1 VRRRIDTLSGI
12 VTWPV
17 LLALCLASDLYE
29 DKVRPLL
36 ASKCLACH
44 AESKAG
50 GLRLDSRAAMLAGGK
65 SGTAALVPGKP
76 DESLLVQAIEFRHA
90 RLRMPP
96 AGKLSTSEIAAV
108 REWIANGAVVPAA
121 GPSTWALQPLS
132 KPALQGVDANIRAML
147 QAKGLTPNPAA
158 DRRTLRRRLYFD
170 LAGLPAPAE
179 DHGEPIGKLV
189 DGLLSSRQFG
199 ERWARHWLDVA
210 RYGEDDYT
218 GTQPKEYPNAFRYR
232 DWVIDAVNRD
242 MPYDLFLQA
251 QIAGDVLPAQR
262 GFIDRDYTGGL
273 GLFGLGPWYY
283 GISQPPQARADER
296 HDRVDMI
303 GRGVLGLTIACARCH
318 DHKYDP
324 ITMQDYYGLA
334 GVFASAAYKEYPLA
348 DAETVAAWD
357 ARQKQIKEIEKSL
370 GTFLEQQTVQLAEI
384 LSRQTSRYLL
394 AAAGIES
401 EGAGLDA
408 ELLKRFREYLQ
419 KPDPQHAYLNRWRE
433 LAERKASEAELRAA
447 AAEFQSALLAVV
459 AEKRQID
466 EENRENVLK
475 AKFAAASS
483 GVKRRHIVLPF
494 GYQSDEDFNP
504 GADVPSK
511 SLPREKFQL
520 WRRFF
525 NMKNVMLRF
534 EGEALE
540 RFLSSEWKKH
550 VESLRAE
557 KKRLEDLNGKQY
569 PFLHGMGEG
578 EAWDLNL
585 NLRGNPE
592 ALGEV
597 VPRRL
602 PRLLEAGLGR
612 TGPFLLDQG
621 SGRLQLAQAVSTHP
635 LAARVAVN
643 RVWLHLFG
651 SGLVRTPSNFGKV
664 GDTPGNPQLLE
675 YLAWRFRE
683 SGYSMKSL
691 IREIVLSATYQ
702 ASAAASEASE
712 KIDGENRYFWKM
724 NRRRLDAEAFR
735 DSLLA
740 VAGTLDLEGFGKPSL
755 SVTDPTNARRTVYA
769 RMGRFRQDETLSLFD
784 FPSASVTCEQRVST
798 NVPLQKLY
806 VLNSEFVKGQ
816 ATALAARAGR
826 DVEALYRFALGRKP
840 TSKEA
845 ALASEFVAGAEGE
858 DAKWVQLAQVLLSSN
873 EFAFVD

>member
-1 VRRRIDTLSGI
+1 M
-12 VTWPV
+12 WPAV
-17 LLALCLASDLYE
+17 VALCLASDLYE

-50 GLRLDSRAAMLAGGK
+50 GLRLDSRAAMLAGGN
-65 SGTAALVPGKP
+65 SGVAAIVPGKP

-96 AGKLSTSEIAAV
+96 AGKLSASEIAAV
-108 REWIANGAVVPAA
+108 REWIGGGAVVPAA
-121 GPSTWALQPLS
+121 GPSAWALQPLA
-132 KPALQGVDANIRAML
+132 KPALPGVDTNIREML
-147 QAKGLTPNPAA
+147 RAKGLTPNPPA

-170 LAGLPAPAE
+170 LVGLPAPAE
-179 DHGEPIGKLV
+179 DDGAPLEKLV
-189 DGLLSSRQFG
+189 DGLLASRQFG

-218 GTQPKEYPNAFRYR
+218 GTQPKEYPNAWRYR

-262 GFIDRDYTGGL
+262 GFMTRDYTGGL

-303 GRGVLGLTIACARCH
+303 GRGMLGLTIACARCH

-324 ITMQDYYGLA
+324 ISMQDYYGLA
-334 GVFASAAYKEYPLA
+334 GVFASSAYKEYPLA
-348 DAETVAAWD
+348 EAETVAAWD

-370 GTFLEQQTVQLAEI
+370 STFLEQQTAQLAEI
-384 LSRQTSRYLL
+384 LSRQTARYLL
-394 AAAGIES
+394 ASAGVDD
-401 EGAGLDA
+401 AGLDA
-408 ELLKRFREYLQ
+408 ELVKRFREYLQ
-419 KPDPQHAYLNRWRE
+419 KPDPQHGYLNRWRE
-433 LAERKASEAELRAA
+433 LVERKAPEAELRAA
-447 AAEFQSALLAVV
+447 AEAFQATLLAVV
-459 AEKRQID
+459 AEKKQID

-475 AKFAAASS
+475 AKFAAAAS
-483 GVKRRHIVLPF
+483 GVKRHHIVLPF

-520 WRRFF
+520 WHRFF

-534 EGEALE
+534 EGETLE
-540 RFLSSEWKKH
+540 RFLSGEWKKH

-557 KKRLEDLNGKQY
+557 KKRLEDRNGKQY
-569 PFLHGMGEG
+569 AFLHGMAEG

-592 ALGEV
+592 SLGEV

-612 TGPFLLDQG
+612 NGPMPLDQG

-664 GDTPGNPQLLE
+664 GDTPGNPQALE

-683 SGYSMKSL
+683 SGYSIKAL

-702 ASAAASEASE
+702 ASAAGSEANE
-712 KIDGENRYFWKM
+712 KIDGENRFFWKM

-740 VAGTLDLEGFGKPSL
+740 AAGTLDFEGFGKPSL

-769 RMGRFRQDETLSLFD
+769 RAGRFRQDETLSLFD

-816 ATALAARAGR
+816 ATALAARAGQ
-826 DVEALYRFALGRKP
+826 DLDALYRFALGRTP
-840 TSKEA
+840 SAREA
-845 ALASEFVAGAEGE
+845 AQAREFLAGE
-858 DAKWVQLAQVLLSSN
+858 DKQAWIQLAQVLLSSN

>member
-1 VRRRIDTLSGI
+1 MRRRIDTLSFI
-12 VTWPV
+12 VTWPI

-50 GLRLDSRAAMLAGGK
+50 GLRLDSLTAMLAGGK
-65 SGTAALVPGKP
+65 SGATAIVPGKP

-96 AGKLSTSEIAAV
+96 EGKLAASEIAAV
-108 REWIANGAVVPAA
+108 REWIAGGAAVPAA
-121 GPSTWALQPLS
+121 APSTWALQPLA
-132 KPALQGVDANIRAML
+132 KPALMGVDANVRALL
-147 QAKGLTPNPAA
+147 QSRGLTPNPPA

-170 LAGLPAPAE
+170 LVGLPAPAE
-179 DHGEPIGKLV
+179 DDGAPIEKLV
-189 DGLLSSRQFG
+189 DRLLASRQFG

-218 GTQPKEYPNAFRYR
+218 GTQPKEYPNAWRYR

-242 MPYDLFLQA
+242 LPYDLFLQA

-262 GFIDRDYTGGL
+262 GFLDRDYTGGL

-303 GRGVLGLTIACARCH
+303 GRGMLGLTIACARCH

-324 ITMQDYYGLA
+324 ISMQDYYGLA
-334 GVFASAAYKEYPLA
+334 GVFASSAYKEYPLA
-348 DAETVAAWD
+348 DAATVLTWD

-370 GTFLEQQTVQLAEI
+370 STFLEQQATQLAEI
-384 LSRQTSRYLL
+384 FSRQAARYLL
-394 AAAGIES
+394 AAAGVES
-401 EGAGLDA
+401 EPAGLDA
-408 ELLKRFREYLQ
+408 GLLKRFRDYLQ
-419 KPDPQHAYLNRWRE
+419 KPDPQHGYLNRWRA
-433 LAERKASEAELRAA
+433 LVERKAPESELRVAA
-447 AAEFQSALLAVV
+447 EEFQSTLLAVA
-459 AEKRQID
+459 AEKKQID

-475 AKFAAASS
+475 AKLAAAAS

-520 WRRFF
+520 WLRFF
-525 NMKNVMLRF
+525 NMKNVMFRF

-540 RFLSSEWKKH
+540 RFLSGEWKKH

-569 PFLHGMGEG
+569 PFLHGMAEG

-592 ALGEV
+592 ALGDV

-602 PRLLEAGLGR
+602 PRLLEAGLER
-612 TGPFLLDQG
+612 TGPILLDQG
-621 SGRLQLAQAVSTHP
+621 SGRLQLARMVSAHP

-643 RVWLHLFG
+643 RIWLHLFG

-683 SGYSMKSL
+683 SGYSLKAL
-691 IREIVLSATYQ
+691 IREIALSATYQ
-702 ASAAASEASE
+702 ASAASSEANE

-740 VAGTLDLEGFGKPSL
+740 AAGALDFEGFGKPSL

-769 RMGRFRQDETLSLFD
+769 RAGRFRQDETLSLFD

-806 VLNSEFVKGQ
+806 FLNSDFVKGQ
-816 ATALAARAGR
+816 AAALAARAAR
-826 DVEALYRFALGRKP
+826 DLDALYGFALGRKP
-840 TSKEA
+840 SPKEA
-845 ALASEFVAGAEGE
+845 AMAREFLAEG
-858 DAKWVQLAQVLLSSN
+858 DTAAWVQLAQVLLSSN
-873 EFAFVD
+873 EFAFID